1 VLSCYRTILFARH
14 CLICGED
21 CHIFLFQLLLTLEIP
36 VDGADSLLEA
46 GIKGTPRAHYIS
58 TLAIARSWTARQY
71 CWQNEPASWS
81 SSTPSRPT
89 IVRVGIRAI
98 TSARTSELGSTERTW
113 IATLPQPEI

>member
-1 VLSCYRTILFARH
+1 MLSCYRMILFARH

-21 CHIFLFQLLLTLEIP
+21 CHIFFFQLLLTLEIP
-36 VDGADSLLEA
+36 VDVADSLLEA

-58 TLAIARSWTARQY
+58 TLATARSWTARQY

-89 IVRVGIRAI
+89 VLRNLISLQLG
-98 TSARTSELGSTERTW
+98 ELGLESKLSISSAIVDRQ
-113 IATLPQPEI
+113 L